1 MFVDAYRLRLFFL
14 VADFHREKE
23 LSAFND
29 MTVDGQRAY
38 IPTSVVRFNPLP
50 IENNLSP
57 TSPSSLSYWSLVA
70 YASLNPPLKHCGGK
84 RRQRGWPHDCPSS
97 PLACN
102 KLYWSAMGRNLSLS
116 KWCMA
121 VPAAASE
128 CRQSLH
134 DNPHIKNKTNR
145 YVLSLAKHTHTKRKR
160 ENLWQHER
168 WDGSDLVVFRK
179 CRQVFYAHALTT
191 TPSKIN
197 WIEGI
202 RSIDWSFGRR
212 WVGWDAF

>member
-1 MFVDAYRLRLFFL
+1 
-14 VADFHREKE
+14 
-23 LSAFND
+23 

-50 IENNLSP
+50 LENNLSP

-128 CRQSLH
+128 RLSVGNPCMIIHISKIKQTDTCCCSL
-134 DNPHIKNKTNR
+134 N
-145 YVLSLAKHTHTKRKR
+145 THTRR
-160 ENLWQHER
+160 ERERESLWQHER
-168 WDGSDLVVFRK
+168 WDGPDLVVFRK